1 MHGFFVDNRLYGKA
15 RAIADPAAYDAYRAE
30 RVARKVEEERR
41 SRITLVNKLPKV
53 RRVCVLG
60 RWEWEW
66 EW

>member
-1 MHGFFVDNRLYGKA
+1 MDFRRCKFFV
-15 RAIADPAAYDAYRAE
+15 PAATRGLGGD
-30 RVARKVEEERR
+30 RKVEEERR